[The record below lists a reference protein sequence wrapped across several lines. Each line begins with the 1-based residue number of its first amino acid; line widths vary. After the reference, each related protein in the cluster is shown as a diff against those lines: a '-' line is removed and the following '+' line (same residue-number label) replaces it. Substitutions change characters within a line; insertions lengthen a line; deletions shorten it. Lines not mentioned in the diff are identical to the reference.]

1 MQINIKN
8 REVVILLVVSL
19 MAFTANLPDG
29 AIGHLVDRNLLLA
42 TLAVTVFIALFRYLK
57 LMLFITVSVLAIG
70 ANLPDQL
77 AAQLG
82 ISRLAMIV
90 ASGVLVV
97 IALLYKSYHA
107 RALKPDSDDREE
119 MVCYRHDTLD
129 SRNDVITA
137 ILNGD
142 VAALHQLLISDVE
155 VNFSQDGHIPIYL
168 AIEKGYADIV
178 LLLLFYGAKLRV
190 RNKAGQ
196 TPIEFALMRN
206 KPRIARIIHYA
217 SRQNLAVQSQ
227 AMFPSKQKKT
237 VVMFADICG
246 STALYD
252 KLGNETAL
260 NVITRTLNILI
271 QEVATH
277 KGTLIKTIGDEIMCT
292 FPSVAVA
299 TQAACAMHFAIDA
312 RRPGGE
318 QPIHVRIG
326 FHYGEVIHKANDVF
340 GDTVNVAARVAAI
353 TRARQI
359 MTTQTVIDALPSG
372 FADKVRPVTRAAFHG
387 VQDSLAVFQVL
398 WEPENTLLGRIGD
411 SIFRKRYVAD
421 NDSFVNIQAL
431 DRQPL
436 QADRQAQ

>member
-1 MQINIKN
+1 MQIHIKN
-8 REVVILLVVSL
+8 SELIILLVVSL
-19 MAFTANLPDG
+19 MALTANLPDG
-29 AIGHLVDRNLLLA
+29 AIGHMVDRNLLLI
-42 TLAVTVFIALFRYLK
+42 TLVVTVVIALFRYLR

-77 AAQLG
+77 ASQLG
-82 ISRLAMIV
+82 ISQLAMIV
-90 ASGVLVV
+90 ASGVLVF
-97 IALLYKSYHA
+97 IALLYKLYHLH
-107 RALKPDSDDREE
+107 ALKNNLDYQENTI
-119 MVCYRHDTLD
+119 CYRHDTID

-142 VAALHQLLISDVE
+142 VPALHQLLISDVE
-155 VNFSQDGHIPIYL
+155 INFSQNGHVPIYL

-178 LLLLFYGAKLRV
+178 LLLLFYGAKIRV

-196 TPIEFALMRN
+196 TPIEFALLH
-206 KPRIARIIHYA
+206 KDLHIAKIINYA
-217 SRQNLAVQSQ
+217 SRQNLAIQNK
-227 AMFPSKQKKT
+227 ATFPNQQKKI
-237 VVMFADICG
+237 VVLFADICG

-260 NVITRTLNILI
+260 KVITRTLNILI

-277 KGTLIKTIGDEIMCT
+277 KGTLIKTIGDEIMCS

-312 RRPGGE
+312 RQPGGE
-318 QPIHVRIG
+318 HPIFVRIG

-372 FADKVRPVTRAAFHG
+372 FADRVRPVTRAAFHG
-387 VQDSLAVFQVL
+387 KQDSFTVFQIL
-398 WEPENTLLGRIGD
+398 WEPENTLLGRIGE
-411 SIFRKRYVAD
+411 SILRKQNENSNELFSD
-421 NDSFVNIQAL
+421 NQTVQL
-431 DRQPL
+431 Y
-436 QADRQAQ
+436 